1 MRRLAALLPLLLLFF
16 QALPYAAPVANSSE
30 PNARPAADDNAPL
43 PTAAQMER
51 LARTRPVEFLQ
62 TCLRRYDRSVQGY
75 TCVLQK
81 QERIG
86 GKLQRSEVIEAA
98 FREQPFSVSLRW
110 LEGARKASAVTYVE
124 GENGGN
130 MLARPAL
137 GLLRSLV
144 VQRDPEGEDARQSGR
159 YTVKQFGIKKAME
172 RTLQSWTAAQDRGDL
187 HIECRGDFRVKE
199 AGDRLCVALHR
210 GDYARPEDDGVTD
223 LTVYYDKETW
233 LQVGSV
239 LKGEEGKVMGAYY
252 FRDIRLNPEFKPEQF
267 TREGLKP

>member
-1 MRRLAALLPLLLLFF
+1 MRRLAALLPLLFLFV
-16 QALPYAAPVANSSE
+16 QALPCAAPVANSLE
-30 PNARPAADDNAPL
+30 PNARAADDNAAL

-51 LARTRPVEFLQ
+51 LARTRPVEFLEA
-62 TCLRRYDRSVQGY
+62 CLSRYDRAVKGY

-86 GKLQRSEVIEAA
+86 GKLQRSEVIETA
-98 FREQPFSVSLRW
+98 FREQPFSVSLHW
-110 LEGARKASAVTYVE
+110 LEGARKADAVAYVE

-144 VQRDPEGEDARQSGR
+144 VQRDPEGEEARQSGR
-159 YTVKQFGIKKAME
+159 YTVKQFGIKKGTE
-172 RTLQSWTAAQDRGDL
+172 RTLKSWTAAQGKGELHVECQGDV
-187 HIECRGDFRVKE
+187 RVKE
-199 AGDRLCVALHR
+199 AGDRLCLALHR
-210 GDYARPEDDGVTD
+210 GDYARPEDDGVTE
-223 LTVYYDKETW
+223 LTVYYDKDTW

-239 LKGEEGKVMGAYY
+239 LKGEEGKVIGAYY
-252 FRDIRLNPEFKPEQF
+252 FRDVRLNADFKPDQF